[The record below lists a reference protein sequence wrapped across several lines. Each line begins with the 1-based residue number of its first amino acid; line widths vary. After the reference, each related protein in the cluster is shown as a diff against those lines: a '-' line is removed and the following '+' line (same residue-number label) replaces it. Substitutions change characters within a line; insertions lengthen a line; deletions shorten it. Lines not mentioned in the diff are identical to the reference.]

1 MSKDIVEEK
10 SINLVVEN
18 LENILNNPANN
29 HLPISV
35 MQVIETSVRLL
46 KVESSQ
52 LTAYKEALR
61 EIIEAF
67 SYIVPNYEA
76 NHVSG
81 LYNAIYNTD
90 ILIKEK
96 AKTLTE

>member
-1 MSKDIVEEK
+1 MEK
-10 SINLVVEN
+10 KQEGYNLAIEN

-52 LTAYKEALR
+52 LTAYKEALTKAIPFIEDAIR
-61 EIIEAF
+61 WYEIKGSVHQEFISE
-67 SYIVPNYEA
+67 
-76 NHVSG
+76 
-81 LYNAIYNTD
+81 D
-90 ILIKEK
+90 KEFLTK
-96 AKTLTE
+96 AKTLIE